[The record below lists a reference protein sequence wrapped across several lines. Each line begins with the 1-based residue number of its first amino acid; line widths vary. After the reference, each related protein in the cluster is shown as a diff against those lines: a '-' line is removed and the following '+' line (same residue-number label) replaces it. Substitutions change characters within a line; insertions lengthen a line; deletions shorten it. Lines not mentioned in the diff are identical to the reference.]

1 MRFLLKYIMP
11 GIRSVVL
18 AIAKCNPPP
27 EVPVDMD
34 MWNSQA
40 RGLTDEQM
48 DTFSL
53 IVKHGLPC
61 FNYFCLDQFTED
73 GEWKVNASSVL
84 LGNVKID
91 KDEAIEGF
99 AGIL

>member
-1 MRFLLKYIMP
+1 MP
-11 GIRSVVL
+11 GIRAVVL

-27 EVPVDMD
+27 EIPVQNIDMD
-34 MWNSQA
+34 LYNSQA

-53 IVKHGLPC
+53 IVMHGVPC
-61 FNYFCLDQFTED
+61 FNYFCLDQFTDE
-73 GEWKVNASSVL
+73 GELKANGAVMAANIKA
-84 LGNVKID
+84 D